1 MMTAFFIHPVT
12 IAILGG
18 LFAIGIALYNSH
30 ATRNMMFA
38 KMRIEAETSLS
49 ETVDSKVDTVTCDAQ
64 IEKCGKRFD
73 KGDIRFG
80 KIERALV
87 AIYVQVGGNARDLG
101 L

>member
-1 MMTAFFIHPVT
+1 MLAILIHPLT
-12 IAILGG
+12 IAIVGG
-18 LFAIGIALYNSH
+18 IFAIGVALYSSYS
-30 ATRNMMFA
+30 AKNMMFS
-38 KMRIEAETSLS
+38 KMRIEAETTLS
-49 ETVDSKVDTVTCDAQ
+49 DTVNNKVDTATCDAQ
-64 IEKCGKRFD
+64 IEKCEKRFD